1 MGNTNGGGSGSWRS
15 ESVTSAHHVSRPKEG
30 AISGKSKVS
39 LLGVDALWGDCKFIP
54 ADWGVIVADLYYV
67 ALFEDFSL

>member
-54 ADWGVIVADLYYV
+54 VIVADLCYV
-67 ALFEDFSL
+67 ALFEEFSL